1 MEQILKPVNL
11 HISKDMVFFKRKYS
25 SSSKFTGWKTEKQVT
40 SWLCMLIVRALS
52 WDTTALRSCCCT
64 MNHSCIWYRSHW
76 NNVLFHGSF
85 SKPRCPRSHKCQGTN
100 EAQSFDVSSTAM
112 HSASTNRPT
121 AVAQSCCCSVMSG
134 LFPAIYLLT
143 FSVMQVNIAKRVF
156 LSHWLLLYFIY
167 GTKSNAQWKRH

>member
-85 SKPRCPRSHKCQGTN
+85 SKPRCPRSYKCQGVMRHN
-100 EAQSFDVSSTAM
+100 HLMYHLQPCIRLPQIDPLQS
-112 HSASTNRPT
+112 HSPV
-121 AVAQSCCCSVMSG
+121 VALWCLDCS
-134 LFPAIYLLT
+134 LQYIY
-143 FSVMQVNIAKRVF
+143 SR
-156 LSHWLLLYFIY
+156 SP
-167 GTKSNAQWKRH
+167 